1 MLSACGFESL
11 QAHQLR
17 NSHRRFVSGFA
28 ENCAVMGISSPSVV
42 NRAAGF
48 TADFFTRDEGR
59 ETRPVNAVPVQPPE
73 CGSKKRSWSIRR
85 GTNPRSIRLRAGS
98 HSGSAVHSA
107 APSSRPPLLLFLFW
121 TVHGPFVSGLRAAA
135 SRRLASDTRLR
146 AQSRF
151 LLEEKTGAP
160 ARPAAWGE
168 EEGTEQSAVL
178 AVRRGR
184 SGRSFFRRHGGCI
197 APAIAGIQSPPPEGR
212 AKSPALQ
219 KRHNSHI
226 INIEGDHT

>member
-1 MLSACGFESL
+1 
-11 QAHQLR
+11 
-17 NSHRRFVSGFA
+17 
-28 ENCAVMGISSPSVV
+28 MGISSPSVV

-73 CGSKKRSWSIRR
+73 CGSKKRSWFIRR

-135 SRRLASDTRLR
+135 SRQLASDTRLR
-146 AQSRF
+146 ARSLF
-151 LLEEKTGAP
+151 LLEEKPGPPRGLPRGERRKERSRAQSSPLGGDGVGGVSSDDMGGAINQP
-160 ARPAAWGE
+160 FSWLK
-168 EEGTEQSAVL
+168 S
-178 AVRRGR
+178 
-184 SGRSFFRRHGGCI
+184 
-197 APAIAGIQSPPPEGR
+197 SPPVR
-212 AKSPALQ
+212 ASTAPLPIRPRVLRQ
-219 KRHNSHI
+219 P
-226 INIEGDHT
+226 